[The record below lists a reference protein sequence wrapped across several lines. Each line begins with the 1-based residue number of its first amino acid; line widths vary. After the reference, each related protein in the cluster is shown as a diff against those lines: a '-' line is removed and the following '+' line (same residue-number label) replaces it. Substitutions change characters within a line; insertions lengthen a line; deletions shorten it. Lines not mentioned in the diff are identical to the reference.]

1 MHLSTA
7 IIKTLHAALRKLD
20 LIIKGTSEQVKRG
33 LRVLGSFIK
42 VVKVKYDDIE
52 FSLESE
58 SGVAD
63 SGTLARDLADV
74 FVATGE
80 AAKAR
85 KSSIIIFIDEIQNSS
100 AEEFEALI
108 MAVHRTGQKKL
119 PIMIVGAG
127 LPSLIKMLGDA
138 KSYVERLFE
147 YLDIGP
153 LNEKE
158 SRRALVKPAI
168 ASKVKF
174 TDEAVE
180 AVIEHTGGY
189 PYFLQEWGYQAWDA
203 ATKSPITIAN
213 IRKANQ
219 LAIERLD
226 RSFFRSRYDRLSN
239 KEKDYLLAM
248 AELGS
253 GPYKIGDI
261 AKKMHK
267 TIHQLSPMR
276 DVLIVKGMIYSP
288 GYKMVAFTVPMFD
301 EFMKK
306 DTQIER
312 QIGLQVPCRHLR
324 LINVA

>member
-1 MHLSTA
+1 MVCVSLGVLSKWSKSSMT
-7 IIKTLHAALRKLD
+7 IL
-20 LIIKGTSEQVKRG
+20 
-33 LRVLGSFIK
+33 SFLLK
-42 VVKVKYDDIE
+42 ANH
-52 FSLESE
+52 
-58 SGVAD
+58 GVAD

-189 PYFLQEWGYQAWDA
+189 PYFLQE
-203 ATKSPITIAN
+203 
-213 IRKANQ
+213 
-219 LAIERLD
+219 
-226 RSFFRSRYDRLSN
+226 
-239 KEKDYLLAM
+239 
-248 AELGS
+248 
-253 GPYKIGDI
+253 
-261 AKKMHK
+261 
-267 TIHQLSPMR
+267 
-276 DVLIVKGMIYSP
+276 
-288 GYKMVAFTVPMFD
+288 
-301 EFMKK
+301 
-306 DTQIER
+306 
-312 QIGLQVPCRHLR
+312 
-324 LINVA
+324 